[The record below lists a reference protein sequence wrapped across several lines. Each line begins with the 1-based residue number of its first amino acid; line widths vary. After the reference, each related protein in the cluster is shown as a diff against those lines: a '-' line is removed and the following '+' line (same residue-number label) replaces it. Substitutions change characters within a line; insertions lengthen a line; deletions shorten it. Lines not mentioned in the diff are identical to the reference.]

1 MSEVGSRFPIDNFK
15 IILKIMRY
23 DKMVDLIS
31 AGDTAWIL
39 GATILVLLMSVPG
52 IAFFYGGLTK
62 KKNVLN
68 SMFLALIA
76 FAIASVIWVVYGYSF
91 AFGDTSLHGLIAA
104 PANFLMMGIG
114 IDDVTGT
121 IPTILFAA
129 FQLTFAGLTAAL
141 ISGSIV
147 ERMKAS
153 SWMIFIV
160 AWVTL
165 VYIPIAHWVW
175 GGGWLM
181 QMGALDFAGGTV
193 VHINSGVTA
202 LVLALVLGKR
212 KDTSLLPHNLGYS
225 ILGAG
230 FLWFGWMG
238 FNGGSALAANGLAAS
253 AIIVSNVAAAVAMIT
268 WILIDTYRIG
278 KPTVLGAITGAV
290 AGLVA
295 ITPAAGFVDVPAAIF
310 IGFVTAFVSYFAI
323 YVLKSKLGYDD
334 ALDVFGVHGLSGAW
348 GAIATGIFASPA
360 INEAAG
366 LVFGNPSQVT
376 VQIISIIAT
385 AAYAGLI
392 TLILAKAIDKTIGL
406 RVDERTEVD
415 GLDSHLHEES
425 GYRL

>member
-1 MSEVGSRFPIDNFK
+1 
-15 IILKIMRY
+15 
-23 DKMVDLIS
+23 MVDLIS

-76 FAIASVIWVVYGYSF
+76 FAIASVIWVFYGYSF

-147 ERMKAS
+147 GRMKAS
-153 SWMIFIV
+153 SWMIFII
-160 AWVTL
+160 AWITL

-253 AIIVSNVAAAVAMIT
+253 AILVSNVAAAVAMIT
-268 WILIDTYRIG
+268 WVVLDVIRIG

-295 ITPAAGFVDVPAAIF
+295 ITPAAGFVDVPAAIL

-334 ALDVFGVHGLSGAW
+334 ALDVFGVHGLSGVW

-376 VQIISIIAT
+376 VQIISIIVT

>member
-1 MSEVGSRFPIDNFK
+1 
-15 IILKIMRY
+15 
-23 DKMVDLIS
+23 MVDLIS

-76 FAIASVIWVVYGYSF
+76 FAIASVIWVFYGYSF

-147 ERMKAS
+147 GRMKAS
-153 SWMIFIV
+153 SWMIFII
-160 AWVTL
+160 AWITL

-253 AIIVSNVAAAVAMIT
+253 AILVSNVAAAVAMIT

-295 ITPAAGFVDVPAAIF
+295 ITPAAGFVDVPAAIL

-334 ALDVFGVHGLSGAW
+334 ALDVFGVHGLSGVW

-385 AAYAGLI
+385 AAYAAVI
-392 TLILAKAIDKTIGL
+392 TFILAKVLDKTIGL

-415 GLDSHLHEES
+415 RLDTRLHEES

>member
-1 MSEVGSRFPIDNFK
+1 
-15 IILKIMRY
+15 
-23 DKMVDLIS
+23 MVDLIS

-147 ERMKAS
+147 ERMKTS

-253 AIIVSNVAAAVAMIT
+253 AILVSNVAAAVAMIT

-334 ALDVFGVHGLSGAW
+334 ALDVFGVHGLSGVW

>member
-1 MSEVGSRFPIDNFK
+1 
-15 IILKIMRY
+15 
-23 DKMVDLIS
+23 
-31 AGDTAWIL
+31 
-39 GATILVLLMSVPG
+39 
-52 IAFFYGGLTK
+52 
-62 KKNVLN
+62 
-68 SMFLALIA
+68 
-76 FAIASVIWVVYGYSF
+76 
-91 AFGDTSLHGLIAA
+91 
-104 PANFLMMGIG
+104 MGIG

-147 ERMKAS
+147 GRMKAS
-153 SWMIFIV
+153 SWMIFII
-160 AWVTL
+160 AWITL

-253 AIIVSNVAAAVAMIT
+253 AILVSNVAAAVAMIT

-295 ITPAAGFVDVPAAIF
+295 ITPAAGFVDVPAAIL

-334 ALDVFGVHGLSGAW
+334 ALDVFGVHGLSGVW

-376 VQIISIIAT
+376 VQIISIIVT

>member
-1 MSEVGSRFPIDNFK
+1 
-15 IILKIMRY
+15 
-23 DKMVDLIS
+23 MVDLIS

-76 FAIASVIWVVYGYSF
+76 FAIASVIWVFYGYSF

-253 AIIVSNVAAAVAMIT
+253 AILVSNVAAAVAMIT